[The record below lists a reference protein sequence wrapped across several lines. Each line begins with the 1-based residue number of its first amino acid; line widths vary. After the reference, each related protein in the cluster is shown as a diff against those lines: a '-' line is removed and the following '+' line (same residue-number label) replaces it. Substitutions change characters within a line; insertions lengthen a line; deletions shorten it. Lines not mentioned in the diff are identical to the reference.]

1 MTRKYRG
8 FTLGDPSTIQ
18 PSDMRSMGVMHP
30 RPAEQTVRHMW
41 ILKHDSD
48 AELTAS
54 DLTPVKK
61 VDDQTMRTASGLLWR
76 RYIPESS

>member
-18 PSDMRSMGVMHP
+18 PSDMRSMGVMYP

-41 ILKHDSD
+41 ILKHDSGE
-48 AELTAS
+48 ELTQS
-54 DLTPVKK
+54 DLTPDKK
-61 VDDQTMRTASGLLWR
+61 VDDQTMRTASGLVWR
-76 RYIPESS
+76 RVTPEQS

>member
-1 MTRKYRG
+1 
-8 FTLGDPSTIQ
+8 
-18 PSDMRSMGVMHP
+18 MHP
-30 RPAEQTVRHMW
+30 RPAEQPVRHMW

-48 AELTAS
+48 EELTES

-76 RYIPESS
+76 RHTPEPS